1 MDISDMKLSLFDEFE
16 NIIVLDT
23 ETTGINAKTEE
34 IIELAMLSLRTTADG
49 FEINGEYD
57 KFIKLSPGKLLPPEI
72 TKLTGISPEMIDAY
86 GVSKEDAGKAL
97 SEALKND
104 KTLLV
109 AYNAQFD
116 MCFLYFFLYRLGLS
130 ESLKGVKM
138 LDAMT
143 VYKDR
148 RAYPHKLCNAIEEYK
163 VEAVNSH
170 RAIDDTKAAFLLLC
184 AMAEEKDDLLS
195 YINLFGYNK
204 KYGVSGPRISSVRYL
219 PQGFEPGIP
228 LYEQI

>member
-1 MDISDMKLSLFDEFE
+1 MKLSLFEEFDS
-16 NIIVLDT
+16 IIVLDT
-23 ETTGINAKTEE
+23 ETTGINPKTEE
-34 IIELAMLSLRTTADG
+34 IIELALLTLRRSGEG
-49 FEINGEYD
+49 FEVADEYD
-57 KFIKLSPGKLLPPEI
+57 KFISLSPGKVLPPEI
-72 TKLTGISPEMIDAY
+72 TKLTGISPEMIDAF
-86 GVSKEDAGKAL
+86 GVSKEEAGKAL
-97 SEALKND
+97 ADALGHGR
-104 KTLLV
+104 TLLV

-116 MCFLYFFLYRLGLS
+116 MCFLYFFLQRLGLAG
-130 ESLKGVKM
+130 SLKGVKM

-163 VEAVNSH
+163 VDAVNSH

-204 KYGVSGPRISSVRYL
+204 RYGVSGPRISSVTYI
-219 PQGFEPGIP
+219 PQGFEPGIVP
-228 LYEQI
+228 LYQQK